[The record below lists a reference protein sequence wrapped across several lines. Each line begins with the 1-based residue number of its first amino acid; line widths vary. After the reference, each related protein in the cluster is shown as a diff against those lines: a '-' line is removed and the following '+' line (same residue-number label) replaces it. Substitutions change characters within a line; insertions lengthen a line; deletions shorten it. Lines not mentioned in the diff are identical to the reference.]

1 MDPLGKIQ
9 VAVKNSLD
17 VLYYSTNVPFHL
29 YLAEDGQLRK
39 SRWLWCHDGGGFQC
53 FAQDP

>member
-39 SRWLWCHDGGGFQC
+39 SLCLSVKSAACHST
-53 FAQDP
+53 